1 MAQRYLY
8 IVHEESGIP
17 STTTNC
23 KKAKLDEVLVAHYR
37 ADLMT
42 ECMKKMKKKDYNYQ
56 VTFVFVSFSAVN
68 GISFSSAFSFSL
80 RSKMKNAFRSA
91 SSISQKKVLV
101 LVLKKVLITYI
112 TVRPKHVNRPNQV
125 SCSSMPSAVLI
136 CGPFARFLLRSQ

>member
-1 MAQRYLY
+1 MAQIYLY

-17 STTTNC
+17 STRTNC
-23 KKAKLDEVLVAHYR
+23 KKKPKLDEVGLLVAHYR

-91 SSISQKKVLV
+91 SIVYHKKSFGLGLEKSLDYV
-101 LVLKKVLITYI
+101 
-112 TVRPKHVNRPNQV
+112 HH
-125 SCSSMPSAVLI
+125 C
-136 CGPFARFLLRSQ
+136 